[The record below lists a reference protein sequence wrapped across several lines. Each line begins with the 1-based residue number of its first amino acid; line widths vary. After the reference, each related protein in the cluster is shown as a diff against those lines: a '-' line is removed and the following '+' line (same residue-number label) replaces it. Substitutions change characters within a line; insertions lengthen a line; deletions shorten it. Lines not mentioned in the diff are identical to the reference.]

1 MVGYETLNLVI
12 LVRIQVRQPARMNID
27 NLNGIKKP
35 SLFTSLLLSF
45 DTFMLLKY
53 PPQFFELQSD
63 GLETIYLILVIIT
76 GLAMVYSLIHLLVVV
91 GVVSDPENFYYKF
104 YPTQPL
110 ILQKIVGYLILAMLI
125 VDRIYTLIV

>member
-1 MVGYETLNLVI
+1 
-12 LVRIQVRQPARMNID
+12 
-27 NLNGIKKP
+27 
-35 SLFTSLLLSF
+35 
-45 DTFMLLKY
+45 
-53 PPQFFELQSD
+53 
-63 GLETIYLILVIIT
+63 
-76 GLAMVYSLIHLLVVV
+76 MVYSLIHLLVVV

>member
-1 MVGYETLNLVI
+1 MSNV
-12 LVRIQVRQPARMNID
+12 NIR
-27 NLNGIKKP
+27 GAKKP

-45 DTFMLLKY
+45 DTLMLLKY

-63 GLETIYLILVIIT
+63 GIETIYLILVIIT

-91 GVVSDPENFYYKF
+91 GVISDPENFYSRF

-110 ILQKIVGYLILAMLI
+110 ILQKIVGYLILAMI
-125 VDRIYTLIV
+125 VVDKIYTLIV